1 MAGVW
6 CGHNIPPCPTGAYL
20 HLHLPTR
27 PSSLALA
34 ELTAWVEASL
44 RVAASASWRLL
55 LAALFMV
62 RPHLVTRT
70 TPAPVISLLFVYTHS
85 VTALTAALPWLYT
98 SCTKHTHTYMM
109 LNVFNLSVAVPY
121 EN

>member
-1 MAGVW
+1 MSVW
-6 CGHNIPPCPTGAYL
+6 TQYPPLPHWSLSPPAPTHAAQQPRPGRAHRLGGGQLEGGGLRQLEAPPGRPL
-20 HLHLPTR
+20 HG
-27 PSSLALA
+27 
-34 ELTAWVEASL
+34 
-44 RVAASASWRLL
+44 AASPGAHDHSC
-55 LAALFMV
+55 
-62 RPHLVTRT
+62 

-85 VTALTAALPWLYT
+85 VTALTAGLPWLYT

>member
-1 MAGVW
+1 MSVW
-6 CGHNIPPCPTGAYL
+6 TQYLPLPHYL

-44 RVAASASWRLL
+44 REAASASWRLL

-62 RPHLVTRT
+62 RPHLVPMT
-70 TPAPVISLLFVYTHS
+70 TPAPVISLLFVHTHS
-85 VTALTAALPWLYT
+85 VTALPAALPWLYT
-98 SCTKHTHTYMM
+98 SCTKHTHT
-109 LNVFNLSVAVPY
+109 LHDVQRV
-121 EN
+121 